1 MAGTEGVQKGKIPPC
16 RIGYLIS
23 VSNRD
28 TNKSRVPNTFWTPSM
43 FEVDNSAED
52 AYTDDF
58 EIARS
63 GLQQLRKH
71 ISEQDETFRQNAEE
85 FYSCLAK
92 VGMDREKFIEV
103 LDCLINGSDQSDAYV
118 HVSWF

>member
-1 MAGTEGVQKGKIPPC
+1 
-16 RIGYLIS
+16 
-23 VSNRD
+23 
-28 TNKSRVPNTFWTPSM
+28 M
-43 FEVDNSAED
+43 FSID
-52 AYTDDF
+52 
-58 EIARS
+58 RRKMW
-63 GLQQLRKH
+63 GQQLRKH

>member
-1 MAGTEGVQKGKIPPC
+1 MAGTV
-16 RIGYLIS
+16 RISFYDIL
-23 VSNRD
+23 
-28 TNKSRVPNTFWTPSM
+28 TM

-103 LDCLINGSDQSDAYV
+103 LDCLINGSDQAMPMCMSHGFNDMP
-118 HVSWF
+118 

>member
-1 MAGTEGVQKGKIPPC
+1 MAWESRGFVSLYAFFTD
-16 RIGYLIS
+16 GYEKRMYR
-23 VSNRD
+23 NFD
-28 TNKSRVPNTFWTPSM
+28 TPSM

>member
-1 MAGTEGVQKGKIPPC
+1 MYGGGGQDIFYDILT
-16 RIGYLIS
+16 
-23 VSNRD
+23 
-28 TNKSRVPNTFWTPSM
+28 M

-92 VGMDREKFIEV
+92 VIFLTD
-103 LDCLINGSDQSDAYV
+103 NGVKSWDEWHRAHTDAARGECRYRKRCPV
-118 HVSWF
+118 YGRSKHLMNNK

>member
-1 MAGTEGVQKGKIPPC
+1 MYGGGGQGIFYDILT
-16 RIGYLIS
+16 
-23 VSNRD
+23 
-28 TNKSRVPNTFWTPSM
+28 M
-43 FEVDNSAED
+43 FEVDNSAEE

-92 VGMDREKFIEV
+92 AGMDREKFIEV

>member
-1 MAGTEGVQKGKIPPC
+1 MYGGGGQDIYYDNMT
-16 RIGYLIS
+16 
-23 VSNRD
+23 
-28 TNKSRVPNTFWTPSM
+28 M
-43 FEVDNSAED
+43 FEVDTSAED
-52 AYTDDF
+52 DYTEDF

-92 VGMDREKFIEV
+92 AGMDREKFIEV

>member
-1 MAGTEGVQKGKIPPC
+1 MARKLHVA
-16 RIGYLIS
+16 
-23 VSNRD
+23 
-28 TNKSRVPNTFWTPSM
+28 RVWQIEYKYPGMYGGDGQDIFYDILTM

-71 ISEQDETFRQNAEE
+71 ISEQDETFRQNFIPAWQRSGWTGKSLSK
-85 FYSCLAK
+85 YSI
-92 VGMDREKFIEV
+92 V
-103 LDCLINGSDQSDAYV
+103 
-118 HVSWF
+118 

>member
-1 MAGTEGVQKGKIPPC
+1 MAN
-16 RIGYLIS
+16 RIQISGYVWRGRQDIFYDIL
-23 VSNRD
+23 
-28 TNKSRVPNTFWTPSM
+28 TM

-92 VGMDREKFIEV
+92 GRDGPGKVYRSTRIV
-103 LDCLINGSDQSDAYV
+103 
-118 HVSWF
+118 

>member
-1 MAGTEGVQKGKIPPC
+1 MARNLHVA
-16 RIGYLIS
+16 
-23 VSNRD
+23 
-28 TNKSRVPNTFWTPSM
+28 RVWQIEYEYPGMHGGDGQDIFYDILTM

-52 AYTDDF
+52 AYADDF

-63 GLQQLRKH
+63 GLQQLRRH
-71 ISEQDETFRQNAEE
+71 ISEQDETFRQKAGE

-92 VGMDREKFIEV
+92 AGTDREKFIEI

>member
-1 MAGTEGVQKGKIPPC
+1 MARKLHVA
-16 RIGYLIS
+16 
-23 VSNRD
+23 
-28 TNKSRVPNTFWTPSM
+28 RVWQIEYKYPGMYGGDGPGIFFVILPI
-43 FEVDNSAED
+43 DKSAED

>member
-1 MAGTEGVQKGKIPPC
+1 MFFYDILTI
-16 RIGYLIS
+16 
-23 VSNRD
+23 
-28 TNKSRVPNTFWTPSM
+28 
-43 FEVDNSAED
+43 FEVNNSAED
-52 AYTDDF
+52 TYTDDF

-63 GLQQLRKH
+63 DLQQLRKH

-85 FYSCLAK
+85 FYFCLEK

-103 LDCLINGSDQSDAYV
+103 LDCLINDSDQSDAYV

>member
-1 MAGTEGVQKGKIPPC
+1 MYGGGGQDIFYDILT
-16 RIGYLIS
+16 
-23 VSNRD
+23 
-28 TNKSRVPNTFWTPSM
+28 M

-71 ISEQDETFRQNAEE
+71 ISEQDET
-85 FYSCLAK
+85 
-92 VGMDREKFIEV
+92 
-103 LDCLINGSDQSDAYV
+103 
-118 HVSWF
+118 

>member
-1 MAGTEGVQKGKIPPC
+1 MK
-16 RIGYLIS
+16 
-23 VSNRD
+23 
-28 TNKSRVPNTFWTPSM
+28 PSGRM
-43 FEVDNSAED
+43 PKN
-52 AYTDDF
+52 
-58 EIARS
+58 
-63 GLQQLRKH
+63 
-71 ISEQDETFRQNAEE
+71 EE

>member
-1 MAGTEGVQKGKIPPC
+1 MSGE
-16 RIGYLIS
+16 RMIGAPGI
-23 VSNRD
+23 RC
-28 TNKSRVPNTFWTPSM
+28 
-43 FEVDNSAED
+43 
-52 AYTDDF
+52 
-58 EIARS
+58 
-63 GLQQLRKH
+63 
-71 ISEQDETFRQNAEE
+71 TFRQNAEE

>member
-1 MAGTEGVQKGKIPPC
+1 MYGGGGQDIFYDILT
-16 RIGYLIS
+16 
-23 VSNRD
+23 
-28 TNKSRVPNTFWTPSM
+28 M

-92 VGMDREKFIEV
+92 AGMDREKFIEV
-103 LDCLINGSDQSDAYV
+103 LDCLINGMYCSNSRGEQSGLSSV
-118 HVSWF
+118 FRFLRSN